1 MKQLSIK
8 QTSFE
13 KYKENIDQCLNK
25 LFNNDFVLLVTKP
38 NDDNLIVMSEKQFN
52 EQQRTINNLNYLL
65 NLTQSQ
71 SLPDDVMI

>member
-8 QTSFE
+8 QTSLE

-65 NLTQSQ
+65 NLTHSQ